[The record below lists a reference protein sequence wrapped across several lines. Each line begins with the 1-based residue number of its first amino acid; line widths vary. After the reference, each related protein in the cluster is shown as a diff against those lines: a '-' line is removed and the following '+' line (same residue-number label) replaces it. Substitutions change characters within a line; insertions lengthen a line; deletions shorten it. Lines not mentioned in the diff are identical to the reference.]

1 MEVPLETLRMY
12 FKLIGIA
19 LKSMLQFRADFLTG
33 ALGVIVSNG
42 TNLLTI
48 GVILTR
54 FVDLAGWNIW
64 EIVFLYGFWM
74 AGNSIYSLLFFHV
87 IDLEDFIVE
96 GTFDRFLI
104 RPLSPL
110 LQLLTVRV
118 DYNGIGD
125 SVFGIAA
132 LSLAASHLSLRFG
145 PAQWV
150 FMLVMLF
157 SSAVLELGLTLVL
170 ASVAFWTGRSAGLVY
185 TVNQVNWGMTQSYP
199 LEMFGRG
206 FRVLVTTLIPVAFI
220 NYYPARYLLGKTSP
234 ADPWYWLSFASPLV
248 AAVLL
253 GAAAIVWKKGL
264 RAYNSTGS

>member
-1 MEVPLETLRMY
+1 
-12 FKLIGIA
+12 
-19 LKSMLQFRADFLTG
+19 
-33 ALGVIVSNG
+33 
-42 TNLLTI
+42 
-48 GVILTR
+48 
-54 FVDLAGWNIW
+54 
-64 EIVFLYGFWM
+64 M

-87 IDLEDFIVE
+87 IDLEDYIVE

-125 SVFGIAA
+125 SVFGITAM
-132 LSLAASHLSLRFG
+132 SLAVSHLSLHFG
-145 PAQWV
+145 LTHWV

-157 SSAVLELGLTLVL
+157 SSAILELGLTLAL

-185 TVNQVNWGMTQSYP
+185 AVNQVNWGMTQQYP
-199 LEMFGRG
+199 LEMFGRT

-220 NYYPARYLLGKTSP
+220 NYYPARFLLGKIAP
-234 ADPWYWLSFASPLV
+234 GDPWYWLSFASPLV
-248 AAVLL
+248 ALLLL
-253 GAAAIVWKKGL
+253 GISAVVWRRGL